1 MIVASIEE
9 LVESN
14 HRKYSNLIDE
24 KIKLLAE
31 YLKGTVKE
39 LFDQVK

>member
-14 HRKYSNLIDE
+14 HRKYTTLIDE
-24 KIKLLAE
+24 KVKLLAE
-31 YLKGTVKE
+31 FLKGTAKD
-39 LFDQVK
+39 LFDQIK